1 MKTRKGAVAG
11 MGEDGRKR
19 VSHRT
24 PALAF
29 PNPGLCERDLSRSLP
44 ERMSNMLKNLE
55 ESQWITSYQLQYT
68 GEEAACRTTNN
79 YNFYLSGFS
88 FFLFQY
94 KLGGCFFSNLLLI
107 FMRVLQDWGQPTL
120 QRWMTLVKR

>member
-24 PALAF
+24 PPKTAF
-29 PNPGLCERDLSRSLP
+29 ANAGFWERDLSRSLP

-68 GEEAACRTTNN
+68 GEEAACKTTTTSTCQDSP
-79 YNFYLSGFS
+79 FSLSVQTWWV
-88 FFLFQY
+88 FFF
-94 KLGGCFFSNLLLI
+94 NLLLI
-107 FMRVLQDWGQPTL
+107 VMRVLQDWGQPTL